1 MNNNNR
7 PPRPENQPL
16 TPAEQAAARR
26 RAERSKE
33 RRRRKRRRQRILL
46 LAVFLLCAALLA
58 AAAFAMGKGLA
69 DTNKSPSTSSLPA
82 SLPDP
87 IPTPTPTPQ
96 PVSTTVKVSATG
108 DNLIH
113 DALYKQANRRA
124 GGSGFDTAMGYD
136 FGALYE
142 HVAPFY
148 ETYDVNWLNQE
159 TLVSDELEP
168 SNYPCF
174 STPGD
179 LGRHMYDLGFRVFS
193 LSNNH
198 IYDKASAGIAATRRF
213 WDSLPE
219 DCLTTGLISND
230 DEDSAITLQMVNGIT
245 IAYLSYTDH
254 TNGIPQPSNAEAH
267 VILSSQTDVI
277 QRQVCR
283 AAELADFVLVGM
295 HWGIE
300 NSHTISDSQRTM
312 AQQLAD
318 WGADVVI
325 GTHPHVV
332 QDMQWITAADGRQ
345 VLVAYSLGNF
355 VSAQSVGDNLIGMTM
370 TFDLTKTE
378 NPDGSMKTI
387 VSHAKAHPTVTHY
400 DAGYSNIT
408 CYFFKD
414 YTEELA
420 NHHGVRSNTPA
431 FSYEYI
437 QSVLESNISPEF
449 LDLSA

>member
-7 PPRPENQPL
+7 PPRPENRPL

-26 RAERSKE
+26 RAARSKE

-46 LAVFLLCAALLA
+46 LTAFLLCAVLLA
-58 AAAFAMGKGLA
+58 VAAFAMGKNLA
-69 DTNKSPSTSSLPA
+69 GDSKDPGSSSLPVA
-82 SLPDP
+82 TPE
-87 IPTPTPTPQ
+87 PTPTPTPE
-96 PVSTTVKVSATG
+96 PVVTTVKVSATG

-148 ETYDVNWLNQE
+148 KDYDVNWLNQE
-159 TLVSDELEP
+159 TLVTDELEP

-198 IYDKASAGIAATRRF
+198 TYDKGSAGIAATRRF
-213 WDSLPE
+213 WDAMPD
-219 DCLTTGLISND
+219 DCLTTGLVSND
-230 DEDSAITLQMVNGIT
+230 EDDSAITLQTVNGVT

-254 TNGIPQPSNAEAH
+254 TNGIPQPSDAEAH

-277 QRQVCR
+277 QRQVSR

-300 NSHTISDSQRTM
+300 NSHTISDSQRAM

-332 QDMQWITAADGRQ
+332 QDMQWLTSADGRQ

-370 TFDLTKTE
+370 TFDLTKTQ
-378 NPDGSMKTI
+378 NPDGTI
-387 VSHAKAHPTVTHY
+387 ETAVSNGKAHPTVTHY
-400 DAGYSNIT
+400 DSGYADIT

-420 NHHGVRSNTPA
+420 NRHGVRSNTPA

-437 QSVLESNISPEF
+437 RSVLESNISPEF
-449 LDLSA
+449 LDLTA